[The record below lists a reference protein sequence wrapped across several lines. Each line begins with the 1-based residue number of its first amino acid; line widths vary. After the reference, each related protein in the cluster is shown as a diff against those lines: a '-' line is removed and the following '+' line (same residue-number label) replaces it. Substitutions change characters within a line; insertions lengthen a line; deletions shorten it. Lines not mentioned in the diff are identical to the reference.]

1 MHHSVLQWCFKV
13 HLLPAGQLTLV
24 ADLGHFTLESDV
36 ALASSLTAEKASL
49 YECLKL
55 DGKDLSAYLVDGEF
69 SFAALQQLGRPAD
82 QAEGLDTAI
91 QPAGKV
97 GHGGTSIFV
106 PLLDRCGLQAALQA
120 ARFPHPS
127 FPQIQTQLQVASL
140 NFFFSPAR
148 IARVLRVVKAALPG
162 KPSLQPAG
170 ASGPSAYWCLSANFS
185 ERFSTSLGCT
195 WRASARDLMLSSA
208 LILEPRHRFLGNV
221 ARTNTS
227 TTAGCCWRDCQ
238 GDVLIMRPS

>member
-1 MHHSVLQWCFKV
+1 MPYQSGAMHLNAWAMSKQQVELVQVQPCNVFNGPCLK
-13 HLLPAGQLTLV
+13 LLMLPAGQLTLV

-91 QPAGKV
+91 QPAGRV
-97 GHGGTSIFV
+97 GHGGTTVFV

-148 IARVLRVVKAALPG
+148 IARVLRVMKAALPG
-162 KPSLQPAG
+162 
-170 ASGPSAYWCLSANFS
+170 NF
-185 ERFSTSLGCT
+185 T
-195 WRASARDLMLSSA
+195 
-208 LILEPRHRFLGNV
+208 
-221 ARTNTS
+221 
-227 TTAGCCWRDCQ
+227 
-238 GDVLIMRPS
+238 